1 MFWGR
6 EQKYK
11 EATGE
16 VNEFQKERKKEESV
30 SYLIQRKTRRGVVAS
45 KTPIV
50 PTATA
55 VVCDDDVISGTLSSE
70 FKH

>member
-1 MFWGR
+1 MNF
-6 EQKYK
+6 K
-11 EATGE
+11 
-16 VNEFQKERKKEESV
+16 KKEESV
-30 SYLIQRKTRRGVVAS
+30 SYLIQRKTRRGMVAS